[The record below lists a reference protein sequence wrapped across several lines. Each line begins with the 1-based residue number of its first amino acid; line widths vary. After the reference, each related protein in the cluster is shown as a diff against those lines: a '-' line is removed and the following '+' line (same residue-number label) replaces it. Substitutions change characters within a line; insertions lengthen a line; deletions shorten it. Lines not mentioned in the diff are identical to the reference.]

1 MTKFLLHISLLVG
14 LVLVPALG
22 WADFQAG
29 VDAANRG
36 DYDTALAEFRPLAEQ
51 GNELAQSNLGV
62 MYDLGQGVP
71 QDYQEAAKWF
81 RLAADQGQAM
91 AQVTLGV
98 MYANGHGVPQ
108 DFVLGYMWV
117 NLAASQGQED
127 AVKNRD
133 ALARKMTPQQIG
145 KAQRLAREWK
155 PKGK

>member
-1 MTKFLLHISLLVG
+1 MYKKG
-14 LVLVPALG
+14 YGVPQDNPEAAKWFRLA
-22 WADFQAG
+22 AD
-29 VDAANRG
+29 
-36 DYDTALAEFRPLAEQ
+36 Q
-51 GNELAQSNLGV
+51 GEAFAQYHLGV
-62 MYDLGQGVP
+62 MYGKGQGMP

>member
-1 MTKFLLHISLLVG
+1 
-14 LVLVPALG
+14 
-22 WADFQAG
+22 
-29 VDAANRG
+29 
-36 DYDTALAEFRPLAEQ
+36 
-51 GNELAQSNLGV
+51 
-62 MYDLGQGVP
+62 MYKKGYGVP
-71 QDYQEAAKWF
+71 QDNPEAAKWF